1 MTFEISNDGGRV
13 IFLGKLV
20 TPVLAIGKSTQEGS
34 RGLFHD
40 SFDIGKPSGREDLVE
55 VLVDPHMT
63 LVEPE
68 NRLAPNGTLGDK
80 AIPVAKFVPFFES
93 IVTCKD
99 RLYRMPEMGVEP
111 CNFEVMAEKE
121 QTISPGRMTC

>member
-1 MTFEISNDGGRV
+1 MTFEISNDGGGV
-13 IFLGKLV
+13 VFLGKLI
-20 TPVLAIGKSTQEGS
+20 TPVLAIGKSTQEGA

-40 SFDIGKPSGREDLVE
+40 SFDIGKPRGREDLVE

-80 AIPVAKFVPFFES
+80 AIPLTKFMPFLES

-99 RLYRMPEMGVEP
+99 RLYRMSELGVESS
-111 CNFEVMAEKE
+111 NFEVMTQK
-121 QTISPGRMTC
+121 